1 MENQSQERQHNGNN
15 AIPFLAGMLVGG
27 LAGAAVMLLLA
38 PQSGK
43 ETRAQ
48 IQHKS
53 IELREQ
59 ATETVEEAAAQVR
72 QMAQQFT
79 GDVREKAEGLQQR
92 AQDMFEEQRE
102 RLTTFVEG
110 GNKYIEVSA

>member
-1 MENQSQERQHNGNN
+1 MGSQSQEQQHNGNN
-15 AIPFLAGMLVGG
+15 AIPFLAGMLAGG
-27 LAGAAVMLLLA
+27 LAGAVVMLLLA

-53 IELREQ
+53 IELRDQ
-59 ATETVEEAAAQVR
+59 ATETVEGAVAQVR
-72 QMAQQFT
+72 QTAQQFT

-102 RLTTFVEG
+102 RLTTFVES

>member
-1 MENQSQERQHNGNN
+1 MGSQSQEQQQNGNN
-15 AIPFLAGMLVGG
+15 AIPFLAGMLAGG
-27 LAGAAVMLLLA
+27 LAGAVVMLLLV

-53 IELREQ
+53 IELRDQ
-59 ATETVEEAAAQVR
+59 ATETAEGAVAQVR
-72 QMAQQFT
+72 QMAQQIT

-92 AQDMFEEQRE
+92 AQDTFDEQRKH
-102 RLTTFVEG
+102 LSTLLA
-110 GNKYIEVSA
+110 GNNNEVKISS

>member
-1 MENQSQERQHNGNN
+1 MIHPLSRPVL
-15 AIPFLAGMLVGG
+15 AFL
-27 LAGAAVMLLLA
+27 AVMLLLA

-53 IELREQ
+53 IELRER
-59 ATETVEEAAAQVR
+59 ATETVEGAVAQVR
-72 QMAQQFT
+72 QTAQQFT

-92 AQDMFEEQRE
+92 AQDMFEERRE
-102 RLTTFVEG
+102 
-110 GNKYIEVSA
+110 